1 MEQRY
6 LQMHDIQTRND
17 GEDGL
22 FIEGYFSVFNE
33 IYNVW
38 PGATESIRKGAF
50 TEALKTDDVRALYNH
65 NTDLVLGRLSAGT
78 LELKQDDRGLWGRIK
93 VNRNDTDA
101 MNAYERIARGDI
113 TGCSFGFDIE
123 EQIETISD
131 DGSVHFELTKISPLY
146 EVSPCVFPAYEAT
159 HIEARAKDVERIK
172 ERMHDAWKMRMM
184 NKLKGNSEN
193 GIKSIDDKEEAGSEE
208 E

>member
-6 LQMHDIQTRND
+6 LQMQDIQTRSDEN
-17 GEDGL
+17 DGL
-22 FIEGYFSVFNE
+22 FIEGYFSVFGQN
-33 IYNVW
+33 YAVW

-65 NTDLVLGRLSAGT
+65 NTDLVLGRVSAGT

-131 DGSVHFELTKISPLY
+131 DGSIHFELTKISPLY

-172 ERMHDAWKMRMM
+172 ERMNEAWKMRMM
-184 NKLKGNSEN
+184 KKLKGNSEN
-193 GIKSIDDKEEAGSEE
+193 GIESIDDKEKAGSEE

>member
-6 LQMHDIQTRND
+6 LQMHDIQTRSD
-17 GEDGL
+17 DESGL

-38 PGATESIRKGAF
+38 PGATESIRQGAF

-65 NTDLVLGRLSAGT
+65 NTDLVLGRISAGT
-78 LELKQDDRGLWGRIK
+78 LELKQDDKGLWGRIT
-93 VNRNDTDA
+93 VNRNDSDA

-123 EQIETISD
+123 EQVETISE
-131 DGSVHFELTKISPLY
+131 DGSIHFELTKISPLY
-146 EVSPCVFPAYEAT
+146 EVSPCVFPAYEST
-159 HIEARAKDVERIK
+159 HIESRGRDVEAIQKRK
-172 ERMHDAWKMRMM
+172 HLDWQMRMKE
-184 NKLKGNSEN
+184 KLKGKIEN
-193 GIKSIDDKEEAGSEE
+193 GIESIDD
-208 E
+208 